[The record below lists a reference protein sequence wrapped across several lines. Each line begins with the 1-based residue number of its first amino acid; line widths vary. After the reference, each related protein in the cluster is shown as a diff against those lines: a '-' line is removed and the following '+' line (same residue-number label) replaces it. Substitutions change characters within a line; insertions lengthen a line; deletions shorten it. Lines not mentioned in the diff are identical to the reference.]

1 MGRGAVWN
9 GGAPDSTVARASS
22 VLGSVGGLSFTVGG
36 RGGESLQTES
46 LHETRLQRSEQGVS
60 RWLGMS
66 RVFHAVFGKCPPPC
80 LIQNP

>member
-9 GGAPDSTVARASS
+9 GGAPDSTVAKASS

-36 RGGESLQTES
+36 RGGESL
-46 LHETRLQRSEQGVS
+46 HETWLQRSEQGVS
-60 RWLGMS
+60 GWLGMS
-66 RVFHAVFGKCPPPC
+66 RVFHAVFGECPPPC